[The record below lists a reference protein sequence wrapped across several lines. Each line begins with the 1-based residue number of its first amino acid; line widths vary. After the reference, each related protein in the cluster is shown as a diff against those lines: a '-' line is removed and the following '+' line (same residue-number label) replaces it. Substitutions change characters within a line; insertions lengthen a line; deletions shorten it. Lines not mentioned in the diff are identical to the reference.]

1 MAKNIAVG
9 IDIGTYQI
17 KIVVVENVREDGRD
31 NFKIIGTGFAESKG
45 LRHGYIINSGDTKR
59 SLAIA
64 IAEAEKTA
72 NIKIKRAFL
81 SIGGIGVGSVISH
94 GSIIIPR
101 ADSEITDIDI
111 KNVLS
116 VAESEIPANI
126 SVNKKIVHTI
136 PISYKIDGRVVLGR
150 PIGMK
155 GIKFEVRAMFVTCLE
170 HHLSDLIDTV
180 EDIGIEVINIMA
192 SPLAGS
198 MVALNKTQKIAGC
211 VLANIGSET
220 VSMVVFENNIP
231 ISLEVFPIGGTDITN
246 DIALGLK
253 IPLEEAEDLK
263 INDGH
268 ENMYPKKK
276 LEEII
281 TARLSDIF
289 DLIES
294 HLKKLGRSG
303 LLPAGIILTGGTSG
317 VSTIEDLARATLK
330 LPSKLGSINFTTN
343 LKNCQ
348 VKDSSWSVSYGLCIW
363 GLSSG
368 EEISFGAS
376 GTGTTGSKSPI
387 KTVLSWFKQFL
398 P

>member
-17 KIVVVENVREDGRD
+17 KIVVVENIHEDGKD
-31 NFKIIGTGFAESKG
+31 NYKVIGTGFAESKG
-45 LRHGYIINSGDTKR
+45 LRHGYIINSNDTKR
-59 SLAIA
+59 SLDLAIA
-64 IAEAEKTA
+64 QAEKSS
-72 NIKIKRAFL
+72 NVKIKRAFL
-81 SIGGIGVGSVISH
+81 SIGGIGVGSVVSH
-94 GSIIIPR
+94 GSIMIPR
-101 ADSEITDIDI
+101 ADSEITEIDI

-116 VAESEIPANI
+116 IAESEIPANI
-126 SVNKKIVHTI
+126 SINKKIIHTI
-136 PISYKIDGRVVLGR
+136 PISYKIDGRTVLGR

-155 GIKFEVRAMFVTCLE
+155 GVKFEAKVLFVTCLE
-170 HHLSDLIDTV
+170 HHLNDLISTV
-180 EDIGIEVINIMA
+180 EDLGIEVENIMA
-192 SPLAGS
+192 SALAGS
-198 MVALNKTQKIAGC
+198 LVVLNKTQKIAGC

-220 VSMVVFENNIP
+220 VSIVVFENNMP

-253 IPLEEAEDLK
+253 IPLEEAESLK
-263 INDGH
+263 LNTEKEVD
-268 ENMYPKKK
+268 YPKKR

-281 TARLSDIF
+281 LARLSDIF

-317 VSTIEDLARATLK
+317 VSTIEDLAKAILK
-330 LPSKLGSINFTTN
+330 LPSKIGSVNFISN

-348 VKDSSWSVSYGLCIW
+348 VKDSSWSVAYGLCIW
-363 GLSSG
+363 GLINND
-368 EEISFGAS
+368 ENSFGAPVTS
-376 GTGTTGSKSPI
+376 NKPKPWLFT
-387 KTVLSWFKQFL
+387 WFKQFL

>member
-17 KIVVVENVREDGRD
+17 KIVVVENKPADGQD

-45 LRHGYIINSGDTKR
+45 LRHGYIINAGDTTN
-59 SLAIA
+59 SLRVAL
-64 IAEAEKTA
+64 AEAEKTSGIR
-72 NIKIKRAFL
+72 IKKAYL

-101 ADSEITDIDI
+101 ADSEITDIDV

-116 VAESEIPANI
+116 VAEGEIPLNVGI
-126 SVNKKIVHTI
+126 NKKNIHVI
-136 PISYKIDGRVVLGR
+136 PISYKIDGKIVLGR
-150 PIGMK
+150 PVGMK
-155 GIKFEVRAMFVTCLE
+155 GIKFEVKALFVNCLE
-170 HHLSDLIDTV
+170 HHLSDLINTV
-180 EDIGIEVINIMA
+180 ENLGIEVVNIMA

-198 MVALNKTQKIAGC
+198 LAILNKTQKIAGC
-211 VLANIGSET
+211 LLANIGLQT
-220 VSMVVFENNIP
+220 VSIVVFENNMP

-253 IPLEEAEDLK
+253 IPIEDAESLK
-263 INDGH
+263 ICDGKH
-268 ENMYPKKK
+268 EDYPQRK

-281 TARLSDIF
+281 LARLSDIF

-294 HLKKLGRSG
+294 HLKKIGRSG

-317 VSTIEDLARATLK
+317 VSTIEDLAKASLK
-330 LPSKLGSINFTTN
+330 LPSKLGLMNFSTDI
-343 LKNCQ
+343 KNCRIQ
-348 VKDSSWSVSYGLCIW
+348 DSSWSVAYGLCIW
-363 GLSSG
+363 GLATGDEALYDAPDSSK
-368 EEISFGAS
+368 IRV
-376 GTGTTGSKSPI
+376 KN
-387 KTVLSWFKQFL
+387 KVLFWLKQFL

>member
-1 MAKNIAVG
+1 MAKNISVG

-17 KIVVVENVREDGRD
+17 KIVVVEAVREDT
-31 NFKIIGTGFAESKG
+31 KTTYHVIGTGYAESKG
-45 LRHGYIINSGDTKR
+45 LRHGYIINSGDTTK
-59 SLAIA
+59 SLITAL
-64 IAEAEKTA
+64 AEAEKTSGVR
-72 NIKIKRAFL
+72 IKKAFL
-81 SIGGIGVGSVISH
+81 SIGGIGVGSVTTQ
-94 GSIIIPR
+94 GSIVIPR
-101 ADSEITDIDI
+101 ADSEITELDV

-116 VAESEIPANI
+116 VAESEIPNNI
-126 SVNKKIVHTI
+126 SVNRKIIHTI
-136 PISYKIDGRVVLGR
+136 PISYKIDGRTVLGR

-155 GIKFEVRAMFVTCLE
+155 GIKFETKAMFVTCLE
-170 HHLSDLIDTV
+170 HHLNDLIEAV
-180 EDIGIEVINIMA
+180 ENAGIEVINIMA

-198 MVALNKTQKIAGC
+198 IVILNKTQKIAGC

-220 VSMVVFENNIP
+220 VSIVVFENNMP

-253 IPLEEAEDLK
+253 IPIEEAESLK
-263 INDGH
+263 MNNEKEIA
-268 ENMYPKKK
+268 YPKKR

-281 TARLSDIF
+281 LARLSDIF

-317 VSTIEDLARATLK
+317 VSTIEDLAKVTLK
-330 LPSKLGSINFTTN
+330 LPSKVGSLNFTTS

-348 VKDSSWSVSYGLCIW
+348 IKDSSWAVAYGLCIW
-363 GLSSG
+363 GLSNN
-368 EEISFGAS
+368 EETPFGAPM
-376 GTGTTGSKSPI
+376 TGNISSVK
-387 KTVLSWFKQFL
+387 VWSWFKQFL